1 MIVDTSA
8 LIAFYVPEKLSGFV
22 KAELEKVKEGREEC
36 RVLDLVF
43 YEFPNAIRKRVV
55 RGMLSEEDGREVLE
69 AGLSFVELC
78 EVANGRELAR
88 EAYELGLKYSLSV
101 YDASLIALARR
112 LNDVILTADERLLR
126 AVKGNREVSK
136 YFVFPSGI

>member
-8 LIAFYVPEKLSGFV
+8 LVAFYVPERLSQFV
-22 KAELEKVKEGREEC
+22 EGELEKVRDGREKC

-43 YEFPNAIRKRVV
+43 YEFPNAVRKRVV
-55 RGMLSEEDGREVLE
+55 RGTLKEDEGREIVE

-78 EVANGRELAR
+78 EVVSGRELAR

-101 YDASLIALARR
+101 YYASLIALAMR
-112 LNDVILTADERLLR
+112 LNDVVLTADEKLLR
-126 AVKGNREVSK
+126 AVKGIQEVSK
-136 YFVFPSGI
+136 YFMFPEGV